1 MSRCEIISLDLEEVA
16 RCQWD
21 YLHYSKM
28 YSLMTKAAAASLD
41 DVAAASLKATSKAAG
56 VVIDDAAVTPK
67 YVVGFA
73 AERELPIIRAIAIG
87 SLKNKF
93 FYILPSALILGF
105 FVPWLIHPI
114 LLIGGLYLSYE
125 GAEKILSYLKSEASE
140 EKVKDEK
147 ETIKSATRTDFI
159 LSAEIMA
166 LALSTVQEMSITNQF
181 LTLSVVA
188 FVITFLVYGSVA
200 LIVKA
205 DDYGIFLIRTAKAP
219 RFGKLIVKFMPYFL
233 LFLTVVGTAAMLW
246 VGGSIISHSIE
257 YMGVHTHADFLYEIL
272 DITGVSG
279 FVRWLAETL
288 IYTFLGLV
296 IGSLIAV
303 LRQARTT

>member
-1 MSRCEIISLDLEEVA
+1 MSVGLFALLKDV
-16 RCQWD
+16 
-21 YLHYSKM
+21 
-28 YSLMTKAAAASLD
+28 SLMAKAAAASLD

-73 AERELPIIRAIAIG
+73 AERELPIIRAIAMG

-93 FYILPSALILGF
+93 FFILPAALILGF
-105 FVPWLIHPI
+105 FIPWLIHPI

-125 GAEKILSYLKSEASE
+125 GAEKILSYFKREASE

-166 LALSTVQEMSITNQF
+166 LALSTVQEMSITDQF

-188 FVITFLVYGSVA
+188 FVITFLVYGTVA
-200 LIVKA
+200 VIVKA
-205 DDYGIFLIRTAKAP
+205 DDYGIFLIRTANAP
-219 RFGKLIVKFMPYFL
+219 RVGKVIVKFMPYFL
-233 LFLTVVGTAAMLW
+233 RFLTVVGTAAMLW
-246 VGGSIISHSIE
+246 VGGSIINHSIE
-257 YMGVHTHADFLYEIL
+257 YMGVHTHANFLHAMV
-272 DITGVSG
+272 DITGFVG
-279 FVRWLAETL
+279 FMKWLVETL
-288 IYTFLGLV
+288 LYACIGLGTGAL
-296 IGSLIAV
+296 LAV
-303 LRQARTT
+303 LGQARPI

>member
-1 MSRCEIISLDLEEVA
+1 MSVGLFALLKDVT
-16 RCQWD
+16 
-21 YLHYSKM
+21 
-28 YSLMTKAAAASLD
+28 LMAKAAAASLD

-105 FVPWLIHPI
+105 FLPWLTHPI

-125 GAEKILSYLKSEASE
+125 GAEKILSYFKREASE

-166 LALSTVQEMSITNQF
+166 LALSTVKEMSITNQF

-219 RFGKLIVKFMPYFL
+219 SVGKLIVKFMPYFL
-233 LFLTVVGTAAMLW
+233 RFLTVVGTAAMLW
-246 VGGSIISHSIE
+246 VGGTIISHSIE
-257 YMGVHTHADFLYEIL
+257 YMGVHTHADFLHAMV
-272 DITGVSG
+272 DITGLTG
-279 FVRWLAETL
+279 FMKWLVETL
-288 IYTFLGLV
+288 LYACLGLV
-296 IGSLIAV
+296 IGLIGTV
-303 LRQARTT
+303 FRPYITKSSG

>member
-1 MSRCEIISLDLEEVA
+1 MSVGLFALLKDV
-16 RCQWD
+16 
-21 YLHYSKM
+21 
-28 YSLMTKAAAASLD
+28 SLMAKAAAASLD

-73 AERELPIIRAIAIG
+73 AEQELPIIRAIAIG

-105 FVPWLIHPI
+105 FLPWLTHPI

-125 GAEKILSYLKSEASE
+125 GAEKILSYLKREASE

-205 DDYGIFLIRTAKAP
+205 DDYGIFLIRTARAP

-233 LFLTVVGTAAMLW
+233 RFLTVVGTAAMLW

-257 YMGVHTHADFLYEIL
+257 YMGVHTHADFLHAMV
-272 DITGVSG
+272 DITGLTG
-279 FVRWLAETL
+279 FMKWLVETL
-288 IYTFLGLV
+288 IYTFVGLV

-303 LRQARTT
+303 IRQARTT

>member
-1 MSRCEIISLDLEEVA
+1 MSVGLFALLKDVT
-16 RCQWD
+16 
-21 YLHYSKM
+21 
-28 YSLMTKAAAASLD
+28 LMTKAAAASLD

-105 FVPWLIHPI
+105 FLPWLIHPI

-125 GAEKILSYLKSEASE
+125 GAEKILSYLKREASE

-219 RFGKLIVKFMPYFL
+219 RCGKLIVKFMPYFL
-233 LFLTVVGTAAMLW
+233 RFLTVVGTAAMLW

-257 YMGVHTHADFLYEIL
+257 YMGIHTHADFLHAMV
-272 DITGVSG
+272 DITGFVG
-279 FVRWLAETL
+279 FMKWLVETL
-288 IYTFLGLV
+288 LYACLGLV
-296 IGSLIAV
+296 IGLIGTV
-303 LRQARTT
+303 FRPYITKSSG

>member
-1 MSRCEIISLDLEEVA
+1 MSVGLFALLKDV
-16 RCQWD
+16 
-21 YLHYSKM
+21 
-28 YSLMTKAAAASLD
+28 SLMAKAAAASLD

-73 AERELPIIRAIAIG
+73 AEREFPIIRAIALG

-93 FYILPSALILGF
+93 FYILPAALILGF
-105 FVPWLIHPI
+105 FLPWLIHPI

-125 GAEKILSYLKSEASE
+125 GAEKILSYLKREASE

-205 DDYGIFLIRTAKAP
+205 DDYGIFLIRTARAP
-219 RFGKLIVKFMPYFL
+219 RFGNLIVKFMPHFL
-233 LFLTVVGTAAMLW
+233 RFLTVVGTLAMLW
-246 VGGSIISHSIE
+246 VGGSIISHSIQ
-257 YMGVHTHADFLYEIL
+257 YMGVHTHSKFLHAMV
-272 DITGVSG
+272 DITGFVG
-279 FVRWLAETL
+279 FMKWLVETL
-288 IYTFLGLV
+288 LYACIGLV

>member
-1 MSRCEIISLDLEEVA
+1 MSTGLFALLKDV
-16 RCQWD
+16 
-21 YLHYSKM
+21 
-28 YSLMTKAAAASLD
+28 SLMAKAAAASLD
-41 DVAAASLKATSKAAG
+41 DVAAASVKATSKAAG

-73 AERELPIIRAIAIG
+73 AERELPIIRSIALG

-105 FVPWLIHPI
+105 LLPWLIHPI

-125 GAEKILSYLKSEASE
+125 GAEKILSYLKGEVEAGS
-140 EKVKDEK
+140 VKNEV
-147 ETIKSATRTDFI
+147 ETIASATRTDFI

-188 FVITFLVYGSVA
+188 LVITFLVYGSVA

-205 DDYGIFLIRTAKAP
+205 DDYGIYLVRTARAP
-219 RFGKLIVKFMPYFL
+219 RIGKLIVKIMPHFL
-233 LFLTVVGTAAMLW
+233 RFLTVLGTVAMLW

-257 YMGVHTHADFLYEIL
+257 YMGITAHTDLLHAMVDATGFRGFANWLVETFLY
-272 DITGVSG
+272 
-279 FVRWLAETL
+279 A
-288 IYTFLGLV
+288 FLGLA
-296 IGSLIAV
+296 IGTLLYPIGNK
-303 LRQARTT
+303 LHH

>member
-1 MSRCEIISLDLEEVA
+1 M
-16 RCQWD
+16 
-21 YLHYSKM
+21 
-28 YSLMTKAAAASLD
+28 
-41 DVAAASLKATSKAAG
+41 
-56 VVIDDAAVTPK
+56 
-67 YVVGFA
+67 
-73 AERELPIIRAIAIG
+73 
-87 SLKNKF
+87 
-93 FYILPSALILGF
+93 
-105 FVPWLIHPI
+105 
-114 LLIGGLYLSYE
+114 YLSYE

-205 DDYGIFLIRTAKAP
+205 DDYGIFLIRTARSP
-219 RFGKLIVKFMPYFL
+219 RFGTLIVKFVPYFL
-233 LFLTVVGTAAMLW
+233 SLLTVVGTLAMLW

-257 YMGVHTHADFLYEIL
+257 HMGVHTHADFLYEIL

>member
-1 MSRCEIISLDLEEVA
+1 MA
-16 RCQWD
+16 
-21 YLHYSKM
+21 
-28 YSLMTKAAAASLD
+28 KAAAASLD
-41 DVAAASLKATSKAAG
+41 DVAAASVKATSKAAG

-73 AERELPIIRAIAIG
+73 AERELPIIRSIALG

-105 FVPWLIHPI
+105 LLPWLIHPI

-125 GAEKILSYLKSEASE
+125 GAEKILSYLKGEVEAGS
-140 EKVKDEK
+140 VKNEV
-147 ETIKSATRTDFI
+147 ETIASATRTDFI

-205 DDYGIFLIRTAKAP
+205 DDYGIYLVRTARAP
-219 RFGKLIVKFMPYFL
+219 LIGKLIVKIMPHFL
-233 LFLTVVGTAAMLW
+233 RFLTVLGTVAMLW

-257 YMGVHTHADFLYEIL
+257 YMGMTAHTDLLHAMVDATGFRGFANWLVETFLY
-272 DITGVSG
+272 
-279 FVRWLAETL
+279 A
-288 IYTFLGLV
+288 FLGLA
-296 IGSLIAV
+296 IGTLLHPIGNK
-303 LRQARTT
+303 LHQ

>member
-1 MSRCEIISLDLEEVA
+1 MSTGLFALLKDV
-16 RCQWD
+16 
-21 YLHYSKM
+21 
-28 YSLMTKAAAASLD
+28 SLMAKAAAASLD
-41 DVAAASLKATSKAAG
+41 DVAAASVKATSKAAG

-73 AERELPIIRAIAIG
+73 AERELPIIRSIALG

-105 FVPWLIHPI
+105 LLPWLIHPI

-125 GAEKILSYLKSEASE
+125 GAEKILSYLKGEVEAGS
-140 EKVKDEK
+140 VKNEV
-147 ETIKSATRTDFI
+147 ETIASATRTDFI

-205 DDYGIFLIRTAKAP
+205 DDYGIYLVRTARAP
-219 RFGKLIVKFMPYFL
+219 LIGKLIVKIMPHFL
-233 LFLTVVGTAAMLW
+233 RFLTVLGTVAMLW

-257 YMGVHTHADFLYEIL
+257 YMGMTAHTNLLHAMVDATGFRGFANWLVETFLY
-272 DITGVSG
+272 
-279 FVRWLAETL
+279 A
-288 IYTFLGLV
+288 FLGLA
-296 IGSLIAV
+296 IGTFLYPIGDK
-303 LRQARTT
+303 LHH

>member
-1 MSRCEIISLDLEEVA
+1 MA
-16 RCQWD
+16 
-21 YLHYSKM
+21 
-28 YSLMTKAAAASLD
+28 KAAAASLD
-41 DVAAASLKATSKAAG
+41 DVAAASVKATSKAAG

-73 AERELPIIRAIAIG
+73 AERELPIIRSIALG

-105 FVPWLIHPI
+105 LLPWLIHPI

-125 GAEKILSYLKSEASE
+125 GAEKILSYLKGEVEAGS
-140 EKVKDEK
+140 VKNEV
-147 ETIKSATRTDFI
+147 ETIASATRTDFI

-205 DDYGIFLIRTAKAP
+205 DDYGIYLVRTARAP
-219 RFGKLIVKFMPYFL
+219 YIGKLIVKIMPHFL
-233 LFLTVVGTAAMLW
+233 RFLTVLGTVAMLW

-257 YMGVHTHADFLYEIL
+257 YMGMTAHTDLLHAMVDATSFRGFANWLVETFLY
-272 DITGVSG
+272 
-279 FVRWLAETL
+279 A
-288 IYTFLGLV
+288 FLGLA
-296 IGSLIAV
+296 IGTLLYPIGNK
-303 LRQARTT
+303 LHH

>member
-1 MSRCEIISLDLEEVA
+1 MSTGLFALLKDV
-16 RCQWD
+16 
-21 YLHYSKM
+21 
-28 YSLMTKAAAASLD
+28 SLMAKAAAASLD
-41 DVAAASLKATSKAAG
+41 DVAAASVKATSKAAG

-73 AERELPIIRAIAIG
+73 AERELPIIRSIALG

-93 FYILPSALILGF
+93 FFILPSALILGF
-105 FVPWLIHPI
+105 LLPWLIHPI

-125 GAEKILSYLKSEASE
+125 GAEKILSYVKGEVEAGS
-140 EKVKDEK
+140 VKNEV
-147 ETIKSATRTDFI
+147 ETIASATRTDFI

-205 DDYGIFLIRTAKAP
+205 DDYGIYLVRTARAP
-219 RFGKLIVKFMPYFL
+219 LIGKLIVKIMPHFL
-233 LFLTVVGTAAMLW
+233 RFLTVLGTVAMLW

-257 YMGVHTHADFLYEIL
+257 YMGITAHTDLLHAMVDATGFRGFANWLVETFLY
-272 DITGVSG
+272 
-279 FVRWLAETL
+279 A
-288 IYTFLGLV
+288 FLGLA
-296 IGSLIAV
+296 IGTFLYPIGDK
-303 LRQARTT
+303 LHH

>member
-1 MSRCEIISLDLEEVA
+1 MSVGLFALLKDV
-16 RCQWD
+16 
-21 YLHYSKM
+21 
-28 YSLMTKAAAASLD
+28 SLMAKAAAASLD

-67 YVVGFA
+67 YVIGFA
-73 AERELPIIRAIAIG
+73 AERELPIIRAIALG

-93 FYILPSALILGF
+93 FYILPAALMLGF
-105 FVPWLIHPI
+105 FLPWLIHPI

-125 GAEKILSYLKSEASE
+125 GAEKILSYLKREASE

-147 ETIKSATRTDFI
+147 ETIKSAIRTDFI

-166 LALSTVQEMSITNQF
+166 LALSTVQAMSITNQF

-188 FVITFLVYGSVA
+188 FVITFLVYGTVA
-200 LIVKA
+200 VIVKA
-205 DDYGIFLIRTAKAP
+205 DDYGVFLVRTAKAP
-219 RFGKLIVKFMPYFL
+219 NLGKLIVKFMPYFL
-233 LFLTVVGTAAMLW
+233 RFLTVVGTAAMLW

-257 YMGVHTHADFLYEIL
+257 YMGVHTHADFLHAMI
-272 DITGVSG
+272 DITGFVG

-303 LRQARTT
+303 LRKARTT

>member
-1 MSRCEIISLDLEEVA
+1 MSVGLFALLKDVT
-16 RCQWD
+16 
-21 YLHYSKM
+21 
-28 YSLMTKAAAASLD
+28 LMTKAAAASLD

-56 VVIDDAAVTPK
+56 VVIDDAVVTPK
-67 YVVGFA
+67 YVIGFA
-73 AERELPIIRAIAIG
+73 EERELPIIRAIALG

-93 FYILPSALILGF
+93 FYILPATLILGF
-105 FVPWLIHPI
+105 FLPWLIHPI

-125 GAEKILSYLKSEASE
+125 GAEKILSFLNGEASE
-140 EKVKDEK
+140 EKIKNER

-166 LALSTVQEMSITNQF
+166 LALSTVQEMSITNLF

-188 FVITFLVYGSVA
+188 FVITFLVYGTVA
-200 LIVKA
+200 VIVKA
-205 DDYGIFLIRTAKAP
+205 DDYGVFLVRTAKAP
-219 RFGKLIVKFMPYFL
+219 NLGKLIVKFMPYFL
-233 LFLTVVGTAAMLW
+233 RFLTVVGTAAMLW

-257 YMGVHTHADFLYEIL
+257 YMGVHTHADFLHAMI
-272 DITGVSG
+272 DITGFVG

-296 IGSLIAV
+296 IGSLITV
-303 LRQARTT
+303 LQQARTT

>member
-1 MSRCEIISLDLEEVA
+1 MA
-16 RCQWD
+16 
-21 YLHYSKM
+21 
-28 YSLMTKAAAASLD
+28 KAAAASLD
-41 DVAAASLKATSKAAG
+41 DVAAASVKATSKAAG

-73 AERELPIIRAIAIG
+73 AERELPIIRSIALG

-105 FVPWLIHPI
+105 LLPWLIHPI

-125 GAEKILSYLKSEASE
+125 GAEKILTYLKGEVE
-140 EKVKDEK
+140 EGSVKNEV
-147 ETIKSATRTDFI
+147 ETIASATRTDFI

-205 DDYGIFLIRTAKAP
+205 DDYGIYLVRTARAP
-219 RFGKLIVKFMPYFL
+219 LIGKLIVKIMPHFL
-233 LFLTVVGTAAMLW
+233 RFLTVLGTVAMLW

-257 YMGVHTHADFLYEIL
+257 YMGMTAHTDLLHAMVDATGFRGFANWLVETFLY
-272 DITGVSG
+272 
-279 FVRWLAETL
+279 A
-288 IYTFLGLV
+288 FLGLA
-296 IGSLIAV
+296 IGTLLHPIGIK
-303 LRQARTT
+303 LHH

>member
-1 MSRCEIISLDLEEVA
+1 MSVGLFALLKDV
-16 RCQWD
+16 
-21 YLHYSKM
+21 
-28 YSLMTKAAAASLD
+28 SLMAKAAAASLD

-105 FVPWLIHPI
+105 FLPWLTHPI

-125 GAEKILSYLKSEASE
+125 GAEKILSYLKREASE

-205 DDYGIFLIRTAKAP
+205 DDYGIFLIRTARAP
-219 RFGKLIVKFMPYFL
+219 RSGKLIVKFMPYFL
-233 LFLTVVGTAAMLW
+233 RFLTVVGTAAMLW

-257 YMGVHTHADFLYEIL
+257 YMGVHTHADFLHAMV
-272 DITGVSG
+272 DITGLTG
-279 FVRWLAETL
+279 FMKWLVETL

>member
-1 MSRCEIISLDLEEVA
+1 MSTGLFALLKDV
-16 RCQWD
+16 
-21 YLHYSKM
+21 
-28 YSLMTKAAAASLD
+28 SLMAKAAAASLD
-41 DVAAASLKATSKAAG
+41 DVAAASVKATSKAAG

-73 AERELPIIRAIAIG
+73 AERELPIIRSIALG

-105 FVPWLIHPI
+105 LLPWLIHPI

-125 GAEKILSYLKSEASE
+125 GAEKILTYLKGEVEAGS
-140 EKVKDEK
+140 VKNEV
-147 ETIKSATRTDFI
+147 ETIASATRTDFI

-205 DDYGIFLIRTAKAP
+205 DDYGIYLVRTARAP
-219 RFGKLIVKFMPYFL
+219 LIGKLIVKIMPHFL
-233 LFLTVVGTAAMLW
+233 RFLTVLGTVAMLW

-257 YMGVHTHADFLYEIL
+257 YMGMTAHTDLLHAMVDATGFRGFANWLVETFLY
-272 DITGVSG
+272 
-279 FVRWLAETL
+279 A
-288 IYTFLGLV
+288 FLGLA
-296 IGSLIAV
+296 IGTFLYPIGEK
-303 LRQARTT
+303 LHH

>member
-1 MSRCEIISLDLEEVA
+1 MSTGLFALLKDV
-16 RCQWD
+16 
-21 YLHYSKM
+21 
-28 YSLMTKAAAASLD
+28 SLMAKAAAASLD
-41 DVAAASLKATSKAAG
+41 DVAAASVKATSKAAG

-73 AERELPIIRAIAIG
+73 AERELPIIRSIALG

-105 FVPWLIHPI
+105 LLPWLIHPI

-125 GAEKILSYLKSEASE
+125 GAEKILSYLKGEVEAGS
-140 EKVKDEK
+140 VKNEV
-147 ETIKSATRTDFI
+147 ETIASATRTDFI

-205 DDYGIFLIRTAKAP
+205 DDYGIYLVRTARAP
-219 RFGKLIVKFMPYFL
+219 LIGKLIVKIMPHFL
-233 LFLTVVGTAAMLW
+233 RFLTVLGTVAMLW

-257 YMGVHTHADFLYEIL
+257 YMGITAHTDLLHAMVDATGFRGFANWLVETFLY
-272 DITGVSG
+272 
-279 FVRWLAETL
+279 A
-288 IYTFLGLV
+288 FLGLA
-296 IGSLIAV
+296 IGTFLYPIGEK
-303 LRQARTT
+303 LHH

>member
-1 MSRCEIISLDLEEVA
+1 MSVGLFALLKDV
-16 RCQWD
+16 
-21 YLHYSKM
+21 
-28 YSLMTKAAAASLD
+28 SLMAKAAAASLD

-73 AERELPIIRAIAIG
+73 AERELPIIRAIALG

-93 FYILPSALILGF
+93 SYILPAALILGF
-105 FVPWLIHPI
+105 FLPWLIHPI

-125 GAEKILSYLKSEASE
+125 GAEKILSYFKREASE
-140 EKVKDEK
+140 EEVKDEK

-166 LALSTVQEMSITNQF
+166 LALSTVQEMSITDQF

-219 RFGKLIVKFMPYFL
+219 RFGKLIVKFMYYFL
-233 LFLTVVGTAAMLW
+233 RFLTVVGTAAMLW

-257 YMGVHTHADFLYEIL
+257 YMGVHTHAVFLYEIL
-272 DITGVSG
+272 DIMGVSG
-279 FVRWLAETL
+279 FVRWLAKTL

-303 LRQARTT
+303 LRQARTI

>member
-1 MSRCEIISLDLEEVA
+1 MSVGLFALLKDVT
-16 RCQWD
+16 
-21 YLHYSKM
+21 
-28 YSLMTKAAAASLD
+28 LMAKAAAASLD

-56 VVIDDAAVTPK
+56 VVLDDAALTPK

-105 FVPWLIHPI
+105 FLPWLIHPI

-125 GAEKILSYLKSEASE
+125 GSEKILSYLKREASE

-219 RFGKLIVKFMPYFL
+219 RFGKLIVKFMPHFL
-233 LFLTVVGTAAMLW
+233 RFLTVVGTAAMLW
-246 VGGSIISHSIE
+246 VGGSIFSHSIE
-257 YMGVHTHADFLYEIL
+257 YMGIHTHADFLHVMV
-272 DITGVSG
+272 DITG
-279 FVRWLAETL
+279 FVGIMKWSTETL
-288 IYTFLGLV
+288 LYACLGLV
-296 IGSLIAV
+296 IGLVSYPLGSK
-303 LRQARTT
+303 LHH

>member
-1 MSRCEIISLDLEEVA
+1 MSTGLFALLKDV
-16 RCQWD
+16 
-21 YLHYSKM
+21 
-28 YSLMTKAAAASLD
+28 SLMAKTAAASLD

-73 AERELPIIRAIAIG
+73 AERELPIIRAIALG

-93 FYILPSALILGF
+93 FYILPAALILGF
-105 FVPWLIHPI
+105 FLPWLIHPI

-125 GAEKILSYLKSEASE
+125 GAEKILSYLKREASE

-166 LALSTVQEMSITNQF
+166 LALSTVQEMSITDQF

-233 LFLTVVGTAAMLW
+233 RFLTVVGTLAMLW
-246 VGGSIISHSIE
+246 VGGSIISHSVE
-257 YMGVHTHADFLYEIL
+257 YMGVHTHADFLHAML
-272 DITGVSG
+272 DITGFVG
-279 FVRWLAETL
+279 FMKWLVETL
-288 IYTFLGLV
+288 LYACLGLIIGLV
-296 IGSLIAV
+296 SYPIGSKLHH
-303 LRQARTT
+303 

>member
-1 MSRCEIISLDLEEVA
+1 MSVGLFALLKDV
-16 RCQWD
+16 
-21 YLHYSKM
+21 
-28 YSLMTKAAAASLD
+28 SLMAKAAAASLD

-73 AERELPIIRAIAIG
+73 AERELPIIRAIALG

-93 FYILPSALILGF
+93 SYILPAALILGF
-105 FVPWLIHPI
+105 FLPWLIHPI

-125 GAEKILSYLKSEASE
+125 GAEKILSYLKREASE

-166 LALSTVQEMSITNQF
+166 LALSTVQEMSVTNQF

-205 DDYGIFLIRTAKAP
+205 DDFGVFLVRTAKAP
-219 RFGKLIVKFMPYFL
+219 NLGKLIVKFMPYFL
-233 LFLTVVGTAAMLW
+233 RFLTVVGTAAMLW

-257 YMGVHTHADFLYEIL
+257 YMGVHTHAVFLYEIL
-272 DITGVSG
+272 DIMGVSG

-288 IYTFLGLV
+288 IYIFLGLV

>member
-1 MSRCEIISLDLEEVA
+1 MSVGLFALLKDV
-16 RCQWD
+16 
-21 YLHYSKM
+21 
-28 YSLMTKAAAASLD
+28 SLMAKAAAASLD

-73 AERELPIIRAIAIG
+73 AERELPIIRAIALG

-93 FYILPSALILGF
+93 FYILPTALVLGF
-105 FVPWLIHPI
+105 FIPWLIHPI

-125 GAEKILSYLKSEASE
+125 GAEKILSFLKGEASE
-140 EKVKDEK
+140 EKIKDEK

-205 DDYGIFLIRTAKAP
+205 DDYGILLIRTAKAP

-233 LFLTVVGTAAMLW
+233 RFLTVVGTLAMLW

-257 YMGVHTHADFLYEIL
+257 YMGVHTHADFLHAML
-272 DITGVSG
+272 DITGFVG
-279 FVRWLAETL
+279 FMKWLVETL
-288 IYTFLGLV
+288 LYACLGLIIGLV
-296 IGSLIAV
+296 SYPIGSKLHH
-303 LRQARTT
+303 

>member
-1 MSRCEIISLDLEEVA
+1 MMSTGLFALLKDVSVIA
-16 RCQWD
+16 
-21 YLHYSKM
+21 K
-28 YSLMTKAAAASLD
+28 TAAASLD
-41 DVAAASLKATSKAAG
+41 DVAAASLKATSKATG

-73 AERELPIIRAIAIG
+73 AEREIPIIRAIAIG

-125 GAEKILSYLKSEASE
+125 GAEKILSYLKGETSE

-166 LALSTVQEMSITNQF
+166 LALSTVQQMSITNQF

-205 DDYGIFLIRTAKAP
+205 DDYGIFLIRTASAP
-219 RFGKLIVKFMPYFL
+219 RFGKLIVKFMPHFL
-233 LFLTVVGTAAMLW
+233 RFLTVVGTIAMLW

-257 YMGVHTHADFLYEIL
+257 YMGTHAHSDLMHAMIDATGFTHFLK
-272 DITGVSG
+272 
-279 FVRWLAETL
+279 WLVETL
-288 IYTFLGLV
+288 LYACFGLAAGLLVYGIV
-296 IGSLIAV
+296 ISKKV
-303 LRQARTT
+303 RTSNS

>member
-1 MSRCEIISLDLEEVA
+1 MSVGLFALLKDV
-16 RCQWD
+16 
-21 YLHYSKM
+21 
-28 YSLMTKAAAASLD
+28 SLMAKAAAASLD

-73 AERELPIIRAIAIG
+73 AERELPIIRAIALG

-93 FYILPSALILGF
+93 FYILPAALILGF
-105 FVPWLIHPI
+105 FLPWLIHPI

-125 GAEKILSYLKSEASE
+125 GAEKILTYLKREASE
-140 EKVKDEK
+140 EKVKDEI

-233 LFLTVVGTAAMLW
+233 RFLTVVGTLAMLW

-257 YMGVHTHADFLYEIL
+257 YMGVHTHADYLHAML
-272 DITGVSG
+272 DITGFIG
-279 FVRWLAETL
+279 FMKWLVETL
-288 IYTFLGLV
+288 LYACLGLIIGLV
-296 IGSLIAV
+296 SYPIGSKLHH
-303 LRQARTT
+303 

>member
-1 MSRCEIISLDLEEVA
+1 MSVGLFALLKDV
-16 RCQWD
+16 
-21 YLHYSKM
+21 
-28 YSLMTKAAAASLD
+28 SLMAKAAAASLD

-105 FVPWLIHPI
+105 FLPWLIHPI
-114 LLIGGLYLSYE
+114 LLLGGLYLSYE
-125 GAEKILSYLKSEASE
+125 GAEKILSYFKREASE

-166 LALSTVQEMSITNQF
+166 LALSTVQEMSITDQF

-219 RFGKLIVKFMPYFL
+219 RFGKLIVKLMPYFL
-233 LFLTVVGTAAMLW
+233 GFLTVVGTLAMLW

-257 YMGVHTHADFLYEIL
+257 DMGIHTHADFLHAMV
-272 DITGVSG
+272 DITGFVG
-279 FVRWLAETL
+279 FMKWLVETL
-288 IYTFLGLV
+288 LYACLGLV
-296 IGSLIAV
+296 IGLIGTV
-303 LRQARTT
+303 FRPYITKSSG

>member
-1 MSRCEIISLDLEEVA
+1 MSTGLFALLKDVSVIA
-16 RCQWD
+16 
-21 YLHYSKM
+21 K
-28 YSLMTKAAAASLD
+28 TAAASLD
-41 DVAAASLKATSKAAG
+41 DVAAASVKATSKAAG

-73 AERELPIIRAIAIG
+73 AEREIPIVRSIALG

-105 FVPWLIHPI
+105 FIPWLIHPI

-125 GAEKILSYLKSEASE
+125 GAEKILSYMKGEASKE
-140 EKVKDEK
+140 SVKDEQ

-188 FVITFLVYGSVA
+188 FFITFLVYGTVA
-200 LIVKA
+200 VIVKA
-205 DDYGIFLIRTAKAP
+205 DDYGVFLVRTAKAP
-219 RFGKLIVKFMPYFL
+219 NLGKLIVKFMPHFL
-233 LFLTVVGTAAMLW
+233 RFLTLIGTVAMLW
-246 VGGSIISHSIE
+246 VGGSIISHSLE
-257 YMGVHTHADFLYEIL
+257 YMGIHVQADLLHLIVDTIGF
-272 DITGVSG
+272 TGFANW
-279 FVRWLAETL
+279 FVETSVYACFGVL
-288 IYTFLGLV
+288 IG
-296 IGSLIAV
+296 LIAYPV
-303 LRQARTT
+303 AKALHRQTN

>member
-1 MSRCEIISLDLEEVA
+1 MSVGLFALLKDVT
-16 RCQWD
+16 
-21 YLHYSKM
+21 
-28 YSLMTKAAAASLD
+28 LMAKAAAASLD

-105 FVPWLIHPI
+105 FLPWLIHPI
-114 LLIGGLYLSYE
+114 LLLGGLYLSYE
-125 GAEKILSYLKSEASE
+125 GAEKILSYFKREASE

-166 LALSTVQEMSITNQF
+166 LALSTVQEMSITDQF

-233 LFLTVVGTAAMLW
+233 RFLTVVGTAAMLW

-257 YMGVHTHADFLYEIL
+257 DMGIHTHADFLHAMV
-272 DITGVSG
+272 DITGFVG
-279 FVRWLAETL
+279 FMKWLVETL
-288 IYTFLGLV
+288 LYACLGLV
-296 IGSLIAV
+296 IGFIGTVFRPYITKSSG
-303 LRQARTT
+303 

>member
-1 MSRCEIISLDLEEVA
+1 MSVGLFALLKDV
-16 RCQWD
+16 
-21 YLHYSKM
+21 
-28 YSLMTKAAAASLD
+28 SLMAKAAAASLD

-105 FVPWLIHPI
+105 FLPWLIHPI
-114 LLIGGLYLSYE
+114 LLLGGLYLSYE
-125 GAEKILSYLKSEASE
+125 GAEKILSYFKREASE

-219 RFGKLIVKFMPYFL
+219 RCGKLIVKFVPYFL
-233 LFLTVVGTAAMLW
+233 SLLTVVGTLAMLW

-257 YMGVHTHADFLYEIL
+257 HMGVHTHADFLYEIL

-303 LRQARTT
+303 LRQALTT

>member
-1 MSRCEIISLDLEEVA
+1 MSTGLFALLKDV
-16 RCQWD
+16 
-21 YLHYSKM
+21 
-28 YSLMTKAAAASLD
+28 SLMAKAAAASLD
-41 DVAAASLKATSKAAG
+41 DVAAASVKATSKAAG

-73 AERELPIIRAIAIG
+73 AERELPIIRSIALG

-105 FVPWLIHPI
+105 LLPWLIHPI
-114 LLIGGLYLSYE
+114 LLIGGAYLSYE
-125 GAEKILSYLKSEASE
+125 GAEKIISYLKGEVVEGS
-140 EKVKDEK
+140 VKNEVD
-147 ETIKSATRTDFI
+147 TIASATRTDFI

-181 LTLSVVA
+181 LTLSIVA

-205 DDYGIFLIRTAKAP
+205 DDYGIYLVRTARAP
-219 RFGKLIVKFMPYFL
+219 YIGKLIVKIMPHFL
-233 LFLTVVGTAAMLW
+233 RFLTVLGTVAMLW

-257 YMGVHTHADFLYEIL
+257 YMGMTAHTDLLHAMVDATGFRGFANWLVETFLY
-272 DITGVSG
+272 
-279 FVRWLAETL
+279 A
-288 IYTFLGLV
+288 FLGLA
-296 IGSLIAV
+296 IGTLLYPIGNK
-303 LRQARTT
+303 LHH

>member
-1 MSRCEIISLDLEEVA
+1 MSVGLFALLKDVT
-16 RCQWD
+16 
-21 YLHYSKM
+21 
-28 YSLMTKAAAASLD
+28 LMTKAAAASLD
-41 DVAAASLKATSKAAG
+41 DVVAASLKATSKAAG

-93 FYILPSALILGF
+93 FYILPAALILGF
-105 FVPWLIHPI
+105 FLPWLIHPI

-125 GAEKILSYLKSEASE
+125 GAEKILSYLRRKASE

-181 LTLSVVA
+181 FTLSVVA

-219 RFGKLIVKFMPYFL
+219 RCGKLIVKFMPYFL
-233 LFLTVVGTAAMLW
+233 RFLTVVGTLAMLW

-257 YMGVHTHADFLYEIL
+257 YMGVHTHAVFLYEIL

-288 IYTFLGLV
+288 IYTFFGLV

-303 LRQARTT
+303 LRQIRTT